1 MIVFKSL
8 KEIEQIRQSGIVV
21 AEVMTELKKKLRRA

>member
-1 MIVFKSL
+1 MIVFKST
-8 KEIEQIRQSGIVV
+8 KEIEQIRQAGIVV

>member
-1 MIVFKSL
+1 MIVFKSP